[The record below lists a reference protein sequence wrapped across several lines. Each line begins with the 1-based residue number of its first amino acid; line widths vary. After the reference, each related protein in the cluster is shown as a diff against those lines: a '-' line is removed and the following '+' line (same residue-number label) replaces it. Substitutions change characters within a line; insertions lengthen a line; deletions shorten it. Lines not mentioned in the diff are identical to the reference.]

1 VPSFTCAEVTH
12 PERQKE
18 GLLLVLRAI
27 LPVAEGGGVDI
38 AGARL
43 VLAIS

>member
-1 VPSFTCAEVTH
+1 MPSFTCAEVTH
-12 PERQKE
+12 PERQK
-18 GLLLVLRAI
+18 GWLLLVLRAI
-27 LPVAEGGGVDI
+27 LPVGEGGGVDI